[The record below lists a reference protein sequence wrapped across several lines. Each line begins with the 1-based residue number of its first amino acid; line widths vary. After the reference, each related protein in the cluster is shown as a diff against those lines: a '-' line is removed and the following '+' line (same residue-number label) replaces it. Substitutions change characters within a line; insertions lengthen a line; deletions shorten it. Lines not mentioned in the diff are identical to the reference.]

1 MTKLKIQKQFPK
13 VDGLNRMSVKD
24 RKKAI
29 RQVVERQRKEADR
42 CAARMD
48 EEGVIV
54 RVSSLGWRCRRRR
67 WDDGNGKLT

>member
-13 VDGLNRMSVKD
+13 VNEFDRMGVKD
-24 RKKAI
+24 RKKAM

-54 RVSSLGWRCRRRR
+54 RVSHEARGAQR
-67 WDDGNGKLT
+67 DDGTTVAEC